1 MELFNKVSAFA
12 KSAVK
17 DLTGA
22 TKSLGDAANDTIET
36 AKLNAKLIPE
46 KKGLDAQ
53 LKKLGEYYYEK
64 HKNGE
69 ELEEGVAEFCAGAD
83 AYQKRIEELE
93 KLIAEI
99 EEAKKLREEQKVVA
113 EAEAKVV
120 ESEEEA
126 EAQTEETEKTEEDS
140 VICPECG
147 AANEAEMN
155 FCCQCGAKLE
165 KEEKEEGPKFCPN
178 CGKEIPE
185 GTKFC
190 GECGTK
196 VE

>member
-12 KSAVK
+12 KSAAK

-93 KLIAEI
+93 KLDEAGKVILGKDGEAVKEKVEI
-99 EEAKKLREEQKVVA
+99 NLTAFKPV
-113 EAEAKVV
+113 
-120 ESEEEA
+120 STFDIS
-126 EAQTEETEKTEEDS
+126 QTEGEPLPSIGVDELT
-140 VICPECG
+140 
-147 AANEAEMN
+147 
-155 FCCQCGAKLE
+155 
-165 KEEKEEGPKFCPN
+165 
-178 CGKEIPE
+178 
-185 GTKFC
+185 GTYS
-190 GECGTK
+190 
-196 VE
+196 

>member
-12 KSAVK
+12 KSAAK

-22 TKSLGDAANDTIET
+22 TKSLGDVANDTIET

-53 LKKLGEYYYEK
+53 LKKIGEYYYEK

-126 EAQTEETEKTEEDS
+126 EAQAEENLTSGQSAEKNSTAS
-140 VICPECG
+140 RSGKIWK
-147 AANEAEMN
+147 M
-155 FCCQCGAKLE
+155 
-165 KEEKEEGPKFCPN
+165 PKRQKKQHPFWP
-178 CGKEIPE
+178 
-185 GTKFC
+185 
-190 GECGTK
+190 
-196 VE
+196 V

>member
-12 KSAVK
+12 KSAAK

-69 ELEEGVAEFCAGAD
+69 ELEEGVQSFAQVRMLTRSGLKNWKNSS
-83 AYQKRIEELE
+83 QRL
-93 KLIAEI
+93 
-99 EEAKKLREEQKVVA
+99 KK
-113 EAEAKVV
+113 
-120 ESEEEA
+120 
-126 EAQTEETEKTEEDS
+126 
-140 VICPECG
+140 
-147 AANEAEMN
+147 
-155 FCCQCGAKLE
+155 
-165 KEEKEEGPKFCPN
+165 PKS
-178 CGKEIPE
+178 CGKNR
-185 GTKFC
+185 K
-190 GECGTK
+190 
-196 VE
+196 

>member
-12 KSAVK
+12 KSAAK

-36 AKLNAKLIPE
+36 SKLNAKLIPE

-126 EAQTEETEKTEEDS
+126 EAQTEETEKTEGDS

-165 KEEKEEGPKFCPN
+165 KEEKEE
-178 CGKEIPE
+178 
-185 GTKFC
+185 
-190 GECGTK
+190 
-196 VE
+196 